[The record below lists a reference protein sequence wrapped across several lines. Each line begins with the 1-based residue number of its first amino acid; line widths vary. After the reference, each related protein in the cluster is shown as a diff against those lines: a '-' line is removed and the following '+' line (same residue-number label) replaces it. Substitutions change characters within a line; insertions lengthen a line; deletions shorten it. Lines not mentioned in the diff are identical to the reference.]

1 MGQNAP
7 QQTMSREKIYE
18 KLERINT
25 DTANVAAAVVA
36 DGALA
41 NTTKSI
47 EVFDSDGAS
56 VGFVA
61 VYAAATLT

>member
-7 QQTMSREKIYE
+7 GQTMSREKVYE

-36 DGALA
+36 TASMP
-41 NTTKSI
+41 NTTDSI

-61 VYAAATLT
+61 VYANATLT

>member
-1 MGQNAP
+1 MGQNAAG
-7 QQTMSREKIYE
+7 QTMSREKVYE

-25 DTANVAAAVVA
+25 DTANVSAVIVA
-36 DGALA
+36 TGAMPS
-41 NTTKSI
+41 TTDSI

-61 VYAAATLT
+61 VYANATLT